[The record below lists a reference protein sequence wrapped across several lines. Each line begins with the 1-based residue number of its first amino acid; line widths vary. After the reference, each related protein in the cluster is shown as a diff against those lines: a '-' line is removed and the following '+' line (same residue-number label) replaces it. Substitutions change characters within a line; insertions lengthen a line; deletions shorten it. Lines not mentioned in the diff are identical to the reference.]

1 MLVYKSMCAKKK
13 AGNLAQV
20 ISDLS
25 RQEMLGPHI
34 HGSCY

>member
-1 MLVYKSMCAKKK
+1 MFVYQSMCAKKR

-20 ISDLS
+20 ISDLG

-34 HGSCY
+34 HGSC